1 MKEPQVDDQKV
12 SLIFYSEEEG
22 KRAMVEKWNIEIGKK
37 YTIGRS
43 KKKVDIIIQKKN
55 ISRVHGELIFY
66 DKDKI
71 MVKDLGTINGT
82 FINKEKIDPNKER
95 YFSIHDI
102 LSIGDENYE
111 FIFEI
116 PEKKPNLRNDFDEKR
131 ENEENCAK
139 KKEYT
144 VNLTINP
151 PIEHFLS
158 NFRGGD

>member
-1 MKEPQVDDQKV
+1 M
-12 SLIFYSEEEG
+12 
-22 KRAMVEKWNIEIGKK
+22 
-37 YTIGRS
+37 
-43 KKKVDIIIQKKN
+43 DIIIQKKN

-116 PEKKPNLRNDFDEKR
+116 PEKTPNLRNDFDEKR

-139 KKEYT
+139 KKEY
-144 VNLTINP
+144 NINQKYQNYR
-151 PIEHFLS
+151 EL
-158 NFRGGD
+158 